1 MNFNKL
7 LKFTLSGLVLAAT
20 ATAYAQGEGATEP
33 KVVTLGDGTQKTW
46 TDFVNA
52 LNDPTT
58 IKGTVSSD
66 VQTAFDAALAKY
78 NPFVTARKDAQDAYN
93 EAQENYTTLNGKYTD
108 AQRAYQTAY
117 DDQRAK
123 ADLLKQA
130 NANFAPAEKT
140 LADMNE
146 ALATLKEEKANLE
159 QQLRDAKT
167 ETIKVPVDWLQ
178 TASTNANAFY
188 TDYDNTV
195 SDSDKKIYC
204 KTITNTGWGTTTTS
218 LVVSFNESSKNDGYT
233 EYSPYDFYT
242 TFVSSESAIKSVK
255 VYFGKNTNGEFNYTA
270 TTDGLLAVTSYT
282 GAKDYI
288 VQLALGA
295 IEPLLTNDKYT
306 TTGYKNQELVTSLQN
321 QINTKQGEIDAKQK
335 DITDYTKPASDSV
348 EAGEYAKLQAA
359 VTAAQ
364 AAKDLADE
372 TVSTKESA
380 MNSAKIAA
388 EIAKSSA
395 ETAKSKWDTAES
407 NLTAAKVDFDEAK
420 AVYDT
425 AVAEANSAA
434 LGNYKDVTLTDNVTA
449 TTAIKD
455 FDGAIN
461 GNGKVITVDGPAAL
475 FSKFN
480 GSLSKVA
487 VNGTIFGTPGPAATY
502 SDVAYWNGTSGAF
515 RDESNNRTFF
525 DKLSKLGY
533 AAREYFGVDFAN
545 GKLAPMTDESV
556 VYNITE
562 YGARNYQ
569 RVYYVQKNGDNLRT
583 DDNAIYSIPEN
594 MFAKTDYAA
603 LADYANMIYD
613 GVCKK
618 AVIKDGTTEF
628 YCPEDI
634 TVETVEYNREF
645 KTGMN
650 ALCLPFE
657 LEKNALNERL
667 GGEKIDVLC
676 TYDKETS
683 DKFWFKRKAG
693 VIAANTPV
701 LLLAKEDF
709 TLSFEG
715 EVRMKKTPEKLTVI
729 DEGDS
734 QDPSKSYGLFK
745 KANSTELQG
754 ATEYHKIYGLKKD
767 GKFAPAASNTVN
779 FPAFRMVIYSNN
791 TTESGVNAAPRHI
804 GILDEKGVDI
814 TDQYTA
820 VENVYTEASGITV
833 TAGAGEINITSDA
846 DYGKVPVYTMDGKVA
861 AMADVTAGT
870 TTVSVQS
877 GLYIVMGKKVIVK

>member
-20 ATAYAQGEGATEP
+20 ATAYAQVEGATEP

-58 IKGTVSSD
+58 IKGT
-66 VQTAFDAALAKY
+66 ADAAKL
-78 NPFVTARKDAQDAYN
+78 NEAQDAYN
-93 EAQENYTTLNGKYTD
+93 KAVVNQKEKDSALKAAQKAYNDAETQLSDWKEELDALKTIQSNHTASYTLAIGQTEKVTVGWLKT
-108 AQRAYQTAY
+108 AQTAAQKFLEDY
-117 DDQRAK
+117 NKNDQSSTLLIYYKEYTSSRNKIQLTISFVDPKESGWTSATQEEFYQAFENNTGKKVSLLYIYFGKKDDGGYNYVETADGALNVSTYTGNSEYILSQAVYAIDNLASKDNYNEYKNQSERTNLEKLLADDQKNIDNKTAQINGYTQIQEGNVVSKQVELRNAITNAQ
-123 ADLLKQA
+123 ADKDEA
-130 NANFAPAEKT
+130 DGVVETAEKT
-140 LADMNE
+140 LADEQSKYDE
-146 ALATLKEEKANLE
+146 AL
-159 QQLRDAKT
+159 
-167 ETIKVPVDWLQ
+167 
-178 TASTNANAFY
+178 
-188 TDYDNTV
+188 
-195 SDSDKKIYC
+195 
-204 KTITNTGWGTTTTS
+204 
-218 LVVSFNESSKNDGYT
+218 SKSQND
-233 EYSPYDFYT
+233 
-242 TFVSSESAIKSVK
+242 AIKS
-255 VYFGKNTNGEFNYTA
+255 
-270 TTDGLLAVTSYT
+270 
-282 GAKDYI
+282 
-288 VQLALGA
+288 
-295 IEPLLTNDKYT
+295 
-306 TTGYKNQELVTSLQN
+306 YKT
-321 QINTKQGEIDAKQK
+321 
-335 DITDYTKPASDSV
+335 
-348 EAGEYAKLQAA
+348 
-359 VTAAQ
+359 
-364 AAKDLADE
+364 
-372 TVSTKESA
+372 
-380 MNSAKIAA
+380 
-388 EIAKSSA
+388 
-395 ETAKSKWDTAES
+395 
-407 NLTAAKVDFDEAK
+407 
-420 AVYDT
+420 
-425 AVAEANSAA
+425 
-434 LGNYKDVTLTDNVTA
+434 VTLTGNVTA
-449 TTAIKD
+449 TTAIAD
-455 FDGAIN
+455 FDGTIIGGGHVITLNGIDALFSNFNGSLANVAIN
-461 GNGKVITVDGPAAL
+461 GNVFQAQGNNASYT
-475 FSKFN
+475 N
-480 GSLSKVA
+480 
-487 VNGTIFGTPGPAATY
+487 
-502 SDVAYWNGTSGAF
+502 VAYWNGTSGAF

-545 GKLAPMTDESV
+545 GKLAPRTDESV

-709 TLSFEG
+709 TLSFKG
-715 EVRMKKTPEKLTVI
+715 EVRMKKTPEELTVI
-729 DEGDS
+729 DQGDL
-734 QDPSKSYGLFK
+734 QDPSKSYGLFM

-767 GKFAPAASNTVN
+767 GKFAPAASNKVN
-779 FPAFRMVIYSNN
+779 FPALRMVIYSNN

>member
-7 LKFTLSGLVLAAT
+7 LKFTLSGLVLSAT
-20 ATAYAQGEGATEP
+20 ATAYAQGDGATEP
-33 KVVTLGDGTQKTW
+33 TVVTLGNGTQTTW
-46 TDFVNA
+46 TEFVNA
-52 LNDPTT
+52 LNNPTSIT
-58 IKGTVSSD
+58 GTVSAD
-66 VQTAFDAALAKY
+66 VQKAFDDALAAY
-78 NPFVTARKDAQDAYN
+78 NPYVTARNEAQKAYN
-93 EAQENYTTLNGKYTD
+93 EAQENYTTLNGKYTEAQQAYKTALTTQSEKAGALKD
-108 AQRAYQTAY
+108 AKT
-117 DDQRAK
+117 K
-123 ADLLKQA
+123 
-130 NANFAPAEKT
+130 FAPAEKK

-178 TASTNANAFY
+178 TAYTNANAFY
-188 TDYDNTV
+188 TDYDKTV

-233 EYSPYDFYT
+233 EYSPYNFYT

-255 VYFGKNTNGEFNYTA
+255 VYFGKSANGEFNYTA

-282 GAKDYI
+282 GTKEYI

-306 TTGYKNQELVTSLQN
+306 TTGYKNQEQVDSLEG
-321 QINTKQGEIDAKQK
+321 QIKTKQGEIEAKITEIDNYKK
-335 DITDYTKPASDSV
+335 DTSDN
-348 EAGEYAKLQAA
+348 GYAKLQAD
-359 VTAAQ
+359 VNAAQ
-364 AAKDLADE
+364 KAKDEADE
-372 TVSTKESA
+372 AVSAAESA
-380 MNSAKIAA
+380 MNLAKADA
-388 EIAKSSA
+388 DIAKSSA

-461 GNGKVITVDGPAAL
+461 GNGKVITVEGPAAL

-515 RDESNNRTFF
+515 RDESNNRTSF

-603 LADYANMIYD
+603 LANYANMIYD

>member
-58 IKGTVSSD
+58 IKGTVSND
-66 VQTAFDAALAKY
+66 VQKAFDDALAAY
-78 NPFVTARKDAQDAYN
+78 NPFVTARNDAQDAYN
-93 EAQENYTTLNGKYTD
+93 KAQENYTTLNGKYTEAQQAYKTALTTQSEKAGALKD
-108 AQRAYQTAY
+108 AKT
-117 DDQRAK
+117 K
-123 ADLLKQA
+123 
-130 NANFAPAEKT
+130 FAPAEKT

-178 TASTNANAFY
+178 TAFDNATNLNTAISTNTS
-188 TDYDNTV
+188 TDTKIYYKKTQSEGGYFDDEVQLTV
-195 SDSDKKIYC
+195 SF
-204 KTITNTGWGTTTTS
+204 TNQEGY
-218 LVVSFNESSKNDGYT
+218 VESSLSDFVKNVMKGSDT
-233 EYSPYDFYT
+233 IN
-242 TFVSSESAIKSVK
+242 ALM
-255 VYFGKNTNGEFNYTA
+255 VYFGKNADNAYNYT
-270 TTDGLLAVTSYT
+270 DESNGILSVTSYT
-282 GAKDYI
+282 GNKRFI
-288 VQLALGA
+288 ISSALDA
-295 IEPLLTNDKYT
+295 IKPLLTNDKYT
-306 TTGYKNQELVTSLQN
+306 TTGYKNQEQVTSLDG
-321 QINTKQGEIDAKQK
+321 QIKAKQTEIDNKQNE
-335 DITDYTKPASDSV
+335 ITEYTKPASDGV
-348 EAGEYAKLQAA
+348 EAGEYAKLQAD

-364 AAKDLADE
+364 TAKDEADE
-372 TVSTKESA
+372 AVSAAESA
-380 MNSAKIAA
+380 MNLAKADA
-388 EIAKSSA
+388 DIAKSSA

-515 RDESNNRTFF
+515 RDESNNRTSF

-603 LADYANMIYD
+603 LADYANMIYE

-734 QDPSKSYGLFK
+734 QDPSKSYGLFM

-767 GKFAPAASNTVN
+767 GKFAPAASNKVN
-779 FPAFRMVIYSNN
+779 FPALRMVIYSNN